1 MTINLYKAVNGD
13 ESIVIYIFA
22 ESMEEAQGYLN
33 QEIEDNYDDKEY
45 AEHIEIQV
53 IPFLK
58 GIIDSHNIID
68 F

>member
-1 MTINLYKAVNGD
+1 MEINLYKAANGD

-22 ESMEEAQGYLN
+22 ENMEEAQDYLN
-33 QEIEDNYDDKEY
+33 QEIEDNYDEED

-53 IPFLK
+53 IPLLK

>member
-33 QEIEDNYDDKEY
+33 QEIEDNYDEEY

-58 GIIDSHNIID
+58 GIIDSYNFID

>member
-1 MTINLYKAVNGD
+1 MEINLYKEANGD
-13 ESIVIYIFA
+13 ESIVLYIFA
-22 ESMEEAQGYLN
+22 ESMEEAQDYLN
-33 QEIEDNYDDKEY
+33 QEIEDNYDEED